1 MASTINWKNIND
13 EITQKAIVAVNSSLN
28 DLKVEIDR
36 NTPIDTAE
44 LIQNTVITPA
54 TIIGQRVS
62 GTVSNDTPYAV
73 YVEYGVQQKTYN
85 YHKYK
90 QIFYINFFLTYM
102 RDFDFDCDKVS
113 NSWLKVLHY
122 IIV

>member
-90 QIFYINFFLTYM
+90 QIFFVWVGARMFTRAY
-102 RDFDFDCDKVS
+102 DKFAP
-113 NSWLKVLHY
+113 
-122 IIV
+122 IITQKIKKALNL